1 MSTVVT
7 QAEFCATTVTQ
18 TDYSISAASSAV
30 SPNDFRRAWITPHP
44 ENLPGLA
51 EKTSI
56 QNQYAG
62 SKLTVADNTK
72 LPNPIQKPLNPHQ
85 KQQQLHSKQSSI
97 DHDDEVALH
106 PLSNQVG
113 GHTRLLL
120 LNQSTVIKPLNI
132 RELDF
137 YQNIPSDIQLFVP
150 KYKGV
155 MQATTMSGSKLEK
168 RYSPSFHEDSNRK
181 PSASK
186 RKRDDVLRM
195 KVHRNGNAM
204 EIIKSISQI
213 DNSNKTYFLML
224 ENITSQFRQPCIL
237 DLKMGTRQHGDD
249 ASAEKRSKQ
258 MAKCAASTSATLG
271 VRLCGM
277 QVYQA
282 DIEHYMKR
290 DKYFGRELNEE
301 GFKKALYNFFH
312 NGFRLRTKVMRKVVQ
327 KMDQLRRVIERQ
339 SSYRFYSCSLLIV
352 YEGYE
357 DPKEDLTAYED
368 PLPIDSTI
376 DVNNSL
382 RSQGDSQSRPMEDDS
397 HSGNCS
403 YDADASNDS
412 IELNL
417 SLDEQQP
424 DTQQTSQHVSQT
436 QSNHL
441 PLPVTMP
448 IVSTEITLTTTSID
462 VPIVQRE
469 LGESAVRG
477 ASVTPFVPINEE
489 TVFLDADPVT
499 SSGISTMSSPMSCD
513 SWMNYSSNSS
523 DDLSAISDRIH
534 AHQQQQQDSSED
546 SSLEFDTSL
555 PQSTPKSKR
564 NFNVVSEYTLRP
576 NRVTNST
583 DKNDHNLGDDNDD
596 NNNDDDDDDDDDV
609 HNNSCVSQSKRLRG
623 QSTNVTNS
631 LQSPPSSSITANGSK
646 RKALH
651 RNSSLS
657 GAICDIRMIDFAHTT
672 FVRKNDQISG
682 YSNATTVQHQGP
694 DNGFLRG
701 IESLRRLL
709 SEILNDDDIESERNE
724 SQQRKSDISAE
735 AIS

>member
-30 SPNDFRRAWITPHP
+30 SSNDFRRAWITPHP
-44 ENLPGLA
+44 ESLPGLA
-51 EKTSI
+51 ERNST

-62 SKLTVADNTK
+62 TKLTVSDASK
-72 LPNPIQKPLNPHQ
+72 SPSPLQQQQQQQ
-85 KQQQLHSKQSSI
+85 KQQQPKQQSI

-137 YQNIPSDIQLFVP
+137 YQNIPSDIQQFVP

-155 MQATTMSGSKLEK
+155 MQATSMSGFKLEK
-168 RYSPSFHEDSNRK
+168 RYSPSFHEDPNRK

-213 DNSNKTYFLML
+213 DNSNKQYFLML

-258 MAKCAASTSATLG
+258 MAKCAASTSGTLG

-290 DKYFGRELNEE
+290 DKYYGRELNED

-312 NGFRLRTKVMRKVVQ
+312 NGFRLRTRVVRKVVQ
-327 KMDQLRRVIERQ
+327 KLDQLRRVIERQ

-357 DPKEDLTAYED
+357 DPKDMLPMDEDVLAVTSPTDDIHSSKGE
-368 PLPIDSTI
+368 
-376 DVNNSL
+376 
-382 RSQGDSQSRPMEDDS
+382 GDNQSRSIEDDS

-424 DTQQTSQHVSQT
+424 DTQSIHVYTSHT

-441 PLPVTMP
+441 PLSLA
-448 IVSTEITLTTTSID
+448 STEIKLTTTTTVDIP
-462 VPIVQRE
+462 VEQRGP
-469 LGESAVRG
+469 GESAVRG
-477 ASVTPFVPINEE
+477 ASLTPFVPINEE

-534 AHQQQQQDSSED
+534 AHQQQQQDSSEE

-555 PQSTPKSKR
+555 AQSTPKVKR
-564 NFNVVSEYTLRP
+564 NFDVVSEYTLVAGRDSS
-576 NRVTNST
+576 NTGFNASA
-583 DKNDHNLGDDNDD
+583 DANGDDHNT
-596 NNNDDDDDDDDDV
+596 
-609 HNNSCVSQSKRLRG
+609 SVSQSKRLRG
-623 QSTNVTNS
+623 QSTSATTTT
-631 LQSPPSSSITANGSK
+631 PTATVSGIVGPSK

-672 FVRKNDQISG
+672 FMRKNDQMSS
-682 YSNATTVQHQGP
+682 YANPTTVQHQGP

-709 SEILNDDDIESERNE
+709 TDISNDDEIENEQNETVQCISEN
-724 SQQRKSDISAE
+724 SVDGLS
-735 AIS
+735 